1 MSGVAQLPLVT
12 DAADPHEI
20 GDCAKRTS
28 YLAGCPLPSSTWVNA
43 RITFVLSREETPR
56 FVTVPGLVVVGGAA
70 VTVIAALPTLLSL
83 VALICA
89 VPAATPV
96 TSPVLETVAMLL
108 LVEAQVMPRPLR
120 TLPFASFVIAASC
133 RVDLACTAALAGET
147 VTDATGIGEDAT
159 VVPSTTF
166 ESSPKMAPAFRVPRN
181 ATSSKLYFVTGLSPA
196 TVQVNADPIA
206 FPESGVVHVPDVV
219 ELAEPHESG
228 ETA

>member
-1 MSGVAQLPLVT
+1 MITDEIERISGYPPANFLVSSR
-12 DAADPHEI
+12 
-20 GDCAKRTS
+20 RT
-28 YLAGCPLPSSTWVNA
+28 
-43 RITFVLSREETPR
+43 I
-56 FVTVPGLVVVGGAA
+56 
-70 VTVIAALPTLLSL
+70 LSL
-83 VALICA
+83 IHPDDVDM
-89 VPAATPV
+89 
-96 TSPVLETVAMLL
+96 VLETVAMLL